1 MDILKELCY
10 NRAYIFREGESTVM
24 WWNRMILG
32 FDSYHVILWFL
43 LYSILGWIVESIYM
57 SICNRKLTNRGFA
70 KGPFCPI
77 YGVGALTVYFVL
89 RPYSSN
95 GFLLFLLGS
104 LLATALELLTGIIM
118 KRIFGEIWWDYHEKP
133 FNYKGILCLESSIAW
148 GFYTIGL
155 FVFLHKFVEGF
166 VNGIPMMAGKAL
178 GGFLAVLFTLD
189 FANAFYRE
197 KREALPKQLIRIRE
211 GILNRFSR

>member
-1 MDILKELCY
+1 MWDKV
-10 NRAYIFREGESTVM
+10 IFGRD
-24 WWNRMILG
+24 L
-32 FDSYHVILWFL
+32 YHVVLWFL
-43 LYSILGWIVESIYM
+43 TYSILGWIVESIYM
-57 SICNRKLTNRGFA
+57 SICNKKWTNRGFS

-89 RPYSSN
+89 SPYSHN
-95 GFLLFLLGS
+95 RVLLFFLGAI
-104 LLATALELLTGIIM
+104 LATTIEWVTARIM
-118 KRIFGEIWWDYHEKP
+118 ERIFGEVWWDYTDKP

-197 KREALPKQLIRIRE
+197 KREAFPKQLIRIRE